1 MVEVWS
7 WLRNVLLTRRGL
19 GEVALMEKKVEEWCF
34 SSRETIP
41 GDGNA
46 AEVTRLADRGYATG

>member
-7 WLRNVLLTRRGL
+7 WSRNVLLTRRGL
-19 GEVALMEKKVEEWCF
+19 EEGALMEENVEELCF
-34 SSRETIP
+34 SSRETIF

-46 AEVTRLADRGYATG
+46 GEVARLADRGYATG